1 MYKAYIHWL
10 IAAQF
15 ARRTI
20 NSLLI
25 HFCTLCFDSFVMN
38 IFVVG
43 HELIDCAIGCKFDDA
58 VSHSLDEFMVVTR
71 EKDIALE
78 LREVVVK
85 RLNTLQVLVVS
96 GGV

>member
-1 MYKAYIHWL
+1 MHKAYIHWL

-43 HELIDCAIGCKFDDA
+43 DELIDCAIGRKLDDA
-58 VSHSLDEFMVVTR
+58 IDHGFDKFMIVTR

-85 RLNTLQVLVVS
+85 SLNTLQV
-96 GGV
+96 